1 MIRHLAGIAEIV
13 EDVNAAVA
21 FYCDTLG
28 LEVKQRM
35 GDDYVVLTSPGIMH
49 FGVWSRAAAAEAT
62 FGDRGAADSIPLG
75 YTLEFEV
82 DDLDQTA
89 EQLAPSP
96 VAIVQPPHMEPWGQ
110 KTCRAIAPGGG
121 LLGFAVTPW
130 ARRLTQEVQAAKDD
144 A

>member
-1 MIRHLAGIAEIV
+1 MVRHLAGVAEIV
-13 EDVNAAVA
+13 DDVAAAVA

-28 LEVKQRM
+28 FEVKQRM
-35 GDDYVVLTSPGIMH
+35 GEDYVVFAVPGILH

-62 FGDRGAADSIPLG
+62 FGDRAAVDSIPLG

-89 EQLAPSP
+89 SQIGQSQC
-96 VAIVQPPHMEPWGQ
+96 VVVQEPHTEPWGQ

-130 ARRLTQEVQAAKDD
+130 ARRIAQQVQASPGDT
-144 A
+144 